1 MLAVPPKCAVRD
13 SVMEGELRVRCYRP
27 AWLHPISRLENQ
39 STINAIT
46 AMVTTNAIIAIIA
59 IMFQTERS
67 PSGFGR
73 TLPRPEDLGLV
84 GSSDIATQ

>member
-1 MLAVPPKCAVRD
+1 MPPKCAVRD

-46 AMVTTNAIIAIIA
+46 AMVTTNAIIAI
-59 IMFQTERS
+59 MFQTETS

-84 GSSDIATQ
+84 GSSEIATQ